1 MIDVISFRN
10 FILVI
15 ITDACRHTGSGAPLN
30 GNKTSENS
38 EDEAQWDKHVTKSK
52 KVVSRSKAPML
63 EMYVW
68 QIDLMNFVV
77 QN

>member
-10 FILVI
+10 FLLVI
-15 ITDACRHTGSGAPLN
+15 ITDACRDIGSGAPLN
-30 GNKTSENS
+30 KKKTSENY
-38 EDEAQWDKHVTKSK
+38 EDEAQWDKHVTKRK